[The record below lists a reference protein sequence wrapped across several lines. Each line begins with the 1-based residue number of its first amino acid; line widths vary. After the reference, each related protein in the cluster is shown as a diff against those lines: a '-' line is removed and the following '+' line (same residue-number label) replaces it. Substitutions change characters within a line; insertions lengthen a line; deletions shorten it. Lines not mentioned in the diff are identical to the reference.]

1 MRQNHCY
8 HSITQQ
14 LNNQIVTMKFLK
26 ITSLLALFS
35 FSVSM
40 AWADAA
46 EGEKL
51 FTANCTSCHAI
62 NDKVVG
68 PALKD
73 VHKRR
78 DAKWLV
84 KWIKNSQALVKAGDP
99 VAVQVYKE
107 NNEALMTSFE
117 NLSDA
122 QITSIVDYIKAESE
136 KPAATATASAAPAA
150 GGTTSTAAP
159 AEDGFYNN
167 TTFIALSIMALI
179 LFVIV
184 FVLMRIKNTV
194 KEIYETKFPEQAA
207 AETEPAVDPRTTW
220 KYKLFTKHPV
230 VGTIVV
236 ITGFTV
242 VIGLYG
248 FDYGNKKV
256 GVQKDYAPTQ
266 PINYS
271 HELHAGK
278 YKINCLYC
286 HSGAD
291 KSKQATIPS
300 PSTCMNCHMHVTAS
314 AKYNGQVS
322 PEIAKIYDA
331 VGWDNEKKAY
341 DPSKTQKPIKWVR
354 IHNLPDLAY
363 FNHAQHVKIGKVE
376 CQACHGAIEKMPV
389 VAQNASLQMGWCI
402 NCHREAKVDVANNDY
417 YEKLHADLKAEG
429 KSYVTVAKAGGLECG
444 KCHY

>member
-1 MRQNHCY
+1 MR
-8 HSITQQ
+8 
-14 LNNQIVTMKFLK
+14 LLK
-26 ITSLLALFS
+26 LTSLFLLFTFTTRLAI
-35 FSVSM
+35 
-40 AWADAA
+40 ADVA

-62 NDKVVG
+62 NEKVVG

-78 DAKWLV
+78 EAAWITKWV
-84 KWIKNSQALVKAGDP
+84 KNSQAMVKSGDATA
-99 VAVQVYKE
+99 VALYKE
-107 NNEALMTSFE
+107 NNESVMTSFE

-122 QITSIVDYIKAESE
+122 QIGSIIEYVKAESE
-136 KPAATATASAAPAA
+136 KGP
-150 GGTTSTAAP
+150 GGPVPPENPNNPIPQVAQ
-159 AEDGFYNN
+159 DGFYNS
-167 TTFIALSIMALI
+167 TTFWGLTVIAII

-184 FVLMRIKNTV
+184 FILFSIRKVVDQL
-194 KEIYETKFPEQAA
+194 YAQKFPEEAA
-207 AETEPAVDPRTTW
+207 LDAEEKLSW
-220 KYKLFTKHPV
+220 KERPTSVRYKLFKKHPV
-230 VGTIVV
+230 VGVMVV
-236 ITGFTV
+236 SIAFMAV
-242 VIGLYG
+242 AGLYG
-248 FDYGNKKV
+248 FNYGNKEV
-256 GVQKDYAPTQ
+256 GVQKGYAPTQ

-314 AKYNGQVS
+314 KNYDGNVS
-322 PEIAKIYDA
+322 PEIQKIYNA
-331 VGWDNEKKAY
+331 VGWDADKKMY
-341 DPSKTQKPIKWVR
+341 DPAKPKTPIKWVR

-363 FNHAQHVKIGKVE
+363 FNHSQHVKVGKVE
-376 CQACHGAIEKMPV
+376 CQACHGPIETMKV
-389 VAQNASLQMGWCI
+389 VSQQTSLQMGWCI

-417 YEKLHADLKAEG
+417 YEKLHADLKAQG
-429 KSYVTVAKAGGLECG
+429 KSYATVANVGGLECG